1 MPPKSTNNVTVRRK
15 SRVIAGA
22 PRPMN
27 GSSYSPDEIDS
38 LTPEQVAWVE
48 ENPDF
53 WSGAE
58 DDDSGQDEYED
69 VPQDGEGRYVDNYA
83 SEDSKIAVSP
93 SVATGRPAAPSEEPA
108 VVHSDGMD
116 VDSNDTVKHPPRHAT
131 YRGDTYP
138 RVSVFAPADLG
149 PPTGVRDASV
159 APPADFARPNVADYG
174 PLPAQVYVTDVT
186 KAMKGWNREIVPNFS
201 GTDSKEVRNWLNKL
215 SIELAVRFVHPGIWH
230 QVGIRCLVGKAREDY
245 NDVMRAGR
253 DPRTWSDFADW
264 LIDLNPE
271 ISNKAAVA
279 AEYAALRMKPNETAQ
294 TFYNRFR
301 DWQVKAK
308 IYNYSY
314 DPCTGFVERLVPDLR
329 LRIEDQVAAE
339 ANRQTPMD
347 FPRIA
352 SFTVDMDRRVKMAA
366 AEASRRFSGSR
377 GGFPGPS
384 GSKKEVDSGE
394 GSSVKKRADGATRTC
409 YNCGQVG
416 HVSAKCP
423 HPKSDRQKQYEA
435 SAASGKVKSLNV

>member
-138 RVSVFAPADLG
+138 RVSVFAPAELG
-149 PPTGVRDASV
+149 PPTGARDASV

-174 PLPAQVYVTDVT
+174 PLPAVELLSCQAVGSWL
-186 KAMKGWNREIVPNFS
+186 KGWCFE
-201 GTDSKEVRNWLNKL
+201 GCL
-215 SIELAVRFVHPGIWH
+215 
-230 QVGIRCLVGKAREDY
+230 QVG
-245 NDVMRAGR
+245 
-253 DPRTWSDFADW
+253 
-264 LIDLNPE
+264 
-271 ISNKAAVA
+271 
-279 AEYAALRMKPNETAQ
+279 
-294 TFYNRFR
+294 
-301 DWQVKAK
+301 
-308 IYNYSY
+308 
-314 DPCTGFVERLVPDLR
+314 
-329 LRIEDQVAAE
+329 
-339 ANRQTPMD
+339 
-347 FPRIA
+347 
-352 SFTVDMDRRVKMAA
+352 
-366 AEASRRFSGSR
+366 SG
-377 GGFPGPS
+377 
-384 GSKKEVDSGE
+384 
-394 GSSVKKRADGATRTC
+394 
-409 YNCGQVG
+409 
-416 HVSAKCP
+416 
-423 HPKSDRQKQYEA
+423 
-435 SAASGKVKSLNV
+435 